1 LDIHS
6 LAVLPELQKASH
18 QKLVPQKSAT
28 RERRAIELNDAI
40 IRLLTANERSN
51 SATATA
57 FVAVTEER
65 QKTSKC
71 ALWLRTLHK
80 QFLVGS

>member
-1 LDIHS
+1 M
-6 LAVLPELQKASH
+6 
-18 QKLVPQKSAT
+18 
-28 RERRAIELNDAI
+28 
-40 IRLLTANERSN
+40 IRNGRFSN